1 MEKERHVKV
10 KLLPKFI
17 VSLTI
22 LGVVL
27 TVVIS
32 LFSYANSRT
41 YLEELYAHNV
51 VFGAKSI
58 ATMLPL
64 EDVKTIMDEG
74 GDQTEAYDRTVAM
87 LNHLKQE
94 GEITFLS
101 LISLD
106 EDSVTF
112 YIDTCVPEMGDD
124 PAAQIPYGSD
134 ILYTDAAASPEDL
147 ENYYIAW
154 DYYKQNLGPST
165 PLVTD
170 NAYGYNYTAGW
181 PILDE
186 NGEAI
191 AMIQYII
198 DMREVRSYLNSFL
211 YTMLGISLGIIGVA
225 IVCYILFVRHT
236 VTKPIGSLAKLMEKI
251 TASSNFKGQHIEI
264 KTGDEIEELGHSFN
278 YMLEEL
284 ENYIDNLAKVTA
296 EKERIGAELSVAT
309 QIQASMLP
317 CIFPAFPEREELAT
331 STTSSWWTATTWR
344 WSSPTCR
351 ARACR
356 RRCSWSSP
364 RP

>member
-225 IVCYILFVRHT
+225 IVCYILWDTPSTTCWR
-236 VTKPIGSLAKLMEKI
+236 SW
-251 TASSNFKGQHIEI
+251 
-264 KTGDEIEELGHSFN
+264 KT
-278 YMLEEL
+278 
-284 ENYIDNLAKVTA
+284 
-296 EKERIGAELSVAT
+296 
-309 QIQASMLP
+309 
-317 CIFPAFPEREELAT
+317 T
-331 STTSSWWTATTWR
+331 STTLPR
-344 WSSPTCR
+344 SPLKKSAS
-351 ARACR
+351 ARN
-356 RRCSWSSP
+356 
-364 RP
+364 